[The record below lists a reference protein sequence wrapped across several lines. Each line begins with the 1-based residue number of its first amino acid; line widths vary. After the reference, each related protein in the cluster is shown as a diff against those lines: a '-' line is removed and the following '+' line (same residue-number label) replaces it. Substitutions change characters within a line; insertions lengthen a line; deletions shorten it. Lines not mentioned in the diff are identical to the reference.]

1 MAQECVMGG
10 QLQWDW
16 THLCR
21 WNSFQT
27 FVAAPSFQFL
37 ENPLWIRGKRNLVEE
52 ADCSAFTLLSVTD
65 RILGRQ
71 GLELSCKDLGCV
83 ISQAC
88 NHLTIWAGNW
98 IQLRRRKKWVKIS
111 QIHGFWANVWLAQF
125 YTEEEEEDICQAY
138 LHCHQRCPCRS
149 IESPTRRTLSLL
161 IGYRSPIFHNPDD
174 REI

>member
-37 ENPLWIRGKRNLVEE
+37 ENPFWIRGKRNLVEE

-83 ISQAC
+83 ISRAC

-98 IQLRRRKKWVKIS
+98 IQLRCRKKWVKIS

-125 YTEEEEEDICQAY
+125 YLRRRGY
-138 LHCHQRCPCRS
+138 MSS
-149 IESPTRRTLSLL
+149 ISPLSPALSLQKHRKPNKTNSV
-161 IGYRSPIFHNPDD
+161 IAHWV
-174 REI
+174 

>member
-21 WNSFQT
+21 WNAFQT

-37 ENPLWIRGKRNLVEE
+37 ENPLWIRGNRNLVEE

-83 ISQAC
+83 ISQPV
-88 NHLTIWAGNW
+88 I
-98 IQLRRRKKWVKIS
+98 IS
-111 QIHGFWANVWLAQF
+111 QFGQE
-125 YTEEEEEDICQAY
+125 TEFNYDAVRNGWKSHKFMDSGPMCGW
-138 LHCHQRCPCRS
+138 HS
-149 IESPTRRTLSLL
+149 FTLKKKKRIYVKHISTVT
-161 IGYRSPIFHNPDD
+161 SVVPA
-174 REI
+174 EA